1 MKSVKIII
9 GAVVAIVA
17 LVLILVLALPLW
29 IGPVACGVANAVAP
43 KITGTEFKLGEFGL
57 NPYSG
62 VLTVGAMELGNPP
75 KFDEKTAVKLDHLKV
90 DVGMSTL
97 CGKVIH
103 VEDVTLDGLY
113 VYASGLTAENFQMI
127 AEHAKGD
134 KKAEEKPAEEKK
146 PEAESG
152 EGKKVC
158 IDKLTL
164 KNVKVKIGVMPAIPV
179 PTIELTDLGKPSEP
193 SKEGG
198 VTFAELW
205 QTVLEKVMA
214 ATGSLGEGLKAL
226 GNLTGEGAKAL
237 GNVASEGAKAISNA
251 AGEGA
256 KALGNAAGEGAK
268 AATEAAGKATEA
280 VGNGA
285 KALGDLTGSGA
296 KAATEAAGQAT
307 EAVGN
312 GAKAAGEAA
321 GKAIDAV
328 GEGAKKAANA
338 LKSLF

>member
-1 MKSVKIII
+1 MKAVKIIL

-43 KITGTEFKLGEFGL
+43 KITGTTFSLGEFGL

-75 KFDEKTAVKLDHLKV
+75 KFEEKTAVKLDHFKV
-90 DVGMSTL
+90 DVGMTTL

-103 VEDVTLDGLY
+103 VEEVTLDGLY

-127 AEHAKGD
+127 AANAQGE
-134 KKAEEKPAEEKK
+134 KKTEEKK
-146 PEAESG
+146 PVEGKKPEAKSG

-158 IDKLTL
+158 IDRLTL
-164 KNVKVKIGVMPAIPV
+164 KNIKVKIGVMPAIPV
-179 PTIELTDLGKPSEP
+179 PTIELTDLGKPTEAN
-193 SKEGG
+193 KEGG
-198 VTFAELW
+198 ISFAELW
-205 QTVLEKVMA
+205 QTILEKVMA
-214 ATGSLGEGLKAL
+214 ATGSLGDGLKAL
-226 GNLTGEGAKAL
+226 GGLTGDGAKALTNAVGDGAKALNNVAGEGAKAL
-237 GNVASEGAKAISNA
+237 NNV

-256 KALGNAAGEGAK
+256 KALGN
-268 AATEAAGKATEA
+268 
-280 VGNGA
+280 
-285 KALGDLTGSGA
+285 LTGSGA
-296 KAATEAAGQAT
+296 KAAGDAASKAT
-307 EAVGN
+307 DAVGS

-321 GKAIDAV
+321 GKAVDAV
-328 GEGAKKAANA
+328 GEGAKKAADA